1 MWRLNVNSSIRTTLS
16 LVSLSCCIPFIK
28 TQTSDTVIWERLPVR
43 KWCSLNNFIQVA
55 MITRIYLVWDNLDKI
70 QFFPNWI
77 HFSIKHIFYC
87 KLISKSELSHS
98 MNPTMFPRT
107 SRASRNKPASLF
119 GGAEGSGG
127 RERPL
132 QITYKTKKTT
142 TGLFK
147 KKTTV
152 MDCGSFQ
159 RNSG

>member
-55 MITRIYLVWDNLDKI
+55 MITRIYLVWDNLDI
-70 QFFPNWI
+70 I
-77 HFSIKHIFYC
+77 FSKLETFLYQNIFYC
-87 KLISKSELSHS
+87 KVISKSELSHS

-107 SRASRNKPASLF
+107 SRASRNKAASLF

-159 RNSG
+159 RNPG

>member
-70 QFFPNWI
+70 KLETFLYQN
-77 HFSIKHIFYC
+77 IFYC

-159 RNSG
+159 RNHG

>member
-1 MWRLNVNSSIRTTLS
+1 M
-16 LVSLSCCIPFIK
+16 
-28 TQTSDTVIWERLPVR
+28 
-43 KWCSLNNFIQVA
+43 
-55 MITRIYLVWDNLDKI
+55 M
-70 QFFPNWI
+70 
-77 HFSIKHIFYC
+77 HFSIHRDQTVLFYC
-87 KLISKSELSHS
+87 KVISKSELSHS

-107 SRASRNKPASLF
+107 SRASRNKAASLF

-159 RNSG
+159 RNPG